1 MSRGTPILLAAA
13 VVAGLAGTAAAG
25 PPVVEPG
32 AIGAAVEILVD
43 PDGGLDVDAAAA
55 RDDFRRSGRERP
67 SFGYSTDTYWFRFAV
82 PAGDEPWLL
91 QVAYPLLDE
100 VDLYLRGPGEGWQ
113 RHASGDLRPFVR
125 RSVAHPDHVFWVPR
139 SPAGPTEVYLRVHST
154 GMVAVPL
161 ELWRAEEFARHD
173 RLAQLA
179 WGAYF
184 AFLGALALYNLFLF
198 AAIRD
203 RAYLYYVA
211 YLVTWVLFQAS
222 MSGHAAMYLWPDWPA
237 WSNAAAMTFV
247 ACSIAAALAF
257 IRAMTHLPATVP
269 RLDLPLRGLAA
280 LLLATIPITWLHY
293 PTGVRVVVVI
303 AAVAVLFLPV
313 PIVLAYRRGH
323 RPARY
328 LLLGAAAIFPGG
340 LLLALRQFELVP
352 SHPVTEH
359 AVHASTLLEALLLSF
374 ALADRIDLRRE
385 AEAAAQRAFSHRLI
399 AAQDAERK
407 RIAGELHDG
416 VGQDLLVLVNRLK
429 RDRSEAADLAGDL
442 VVNLRAIAHDLH
454 PHQLERLGLTAAVRE
469 TARRTLDA
477 AGIEGECQVDD
488 VDGVLPREAEL
499 HVYRILQETLANLVR
514 HSGAERAGIELRRGA
529 KGLRLVVADDGK
541 GLPPTPAPGLGLA
554 GIEERVRLLGGRL
567 SIDGASGTRITVEV
581 PA

>member
-1 MSRGTPILLAAA
+1 VSRGTLILLVAVVVASHARIAAA
-13 VVAGLAGTAAAG
+13 A
-25 PPVVEPG
+25 PPLVEPG
-32 AIGAAVEILVD
+32 AIGAAVEVLVD
-43 PDGGLDVDAAAA
+43 PGGTLEVDEVA
-55 RDDFRRSGRERP
+55 RLDDFRPSGRAHP
-67 SFGYSTDTYWFRFAV
+67 SFGYSDDAYWFRFTV
-82 PAGDEPWLL
+82 PPGDEPWLL
-91 QVAYPLLDE
+91 EVAYPLLDE
-100 VDLYLRGPGEGWQ
+100 VDLYLRTPGGTW
-113 RHASGDLRPFVR
+113 RHHATGDLRPFASR
-125 RSVAHPDHVFWVPR
+125 AVAHPDFVFPVPR
-139 SPAGPTEVYLRVHST
+139 SPEGPTEVYLRVRST

-161 ELWRAEEFARHD
+161 HLWRAEAFARHD
-173 RLAQLA
+173 QRAQLA

-211 YLVTWVLFQAS
+211 YLASWVLFQAS
-222 MSGHAAMYLWPDWPA
+222 LSGHAAMYLWPNWPA
-237 WSNAAAMTFV
+237 WSNAAAISFV

-257 IRAMTHLPATVP
+257 IRGMTHLRATVP
-269 RLDLPLRGLAA
+269 RLDLPLRVLVA
-280 LLLATIPITWLHY
+280 LLLAAVPLTWLSY
-293 PTGVRVVVVI
+293 PVGIRATVVI
-303 AAVAVLFLPV
+303 AAIAVLFLPV

-328 LLLGAAAIFPGG
+328 VLLGVVAIFPGA
-340 LLLALRQFELVP
+340 LLQVLRQFELVP

-359 AVHASTLLEALLLSF
+359 AIHASTMLEALLLSF
-374 ALADRIDLRRE
+374 ALADRIDLRRQ
-385 AEAAAQRAFSHRLI
+385 AEADAQRAFAHRLI

-407 RIAGELHDG
+407 RIAGDLHDG

-429 RDRSEAADLAGDL
+429 RERSDAADLAGDL

-477 AGIEGECQVDD
+477 AGIEGACEVDD

-499 HVYRILQETLANLVR
+499 HLYRILQEALANLVR
-514 HSGAERAGIELRRGA
+514 HAEATRAAIELRRSAG
-529 KGLRLVVADDGK
+529 GLRMVVADDGK
-541 GLPPTPAPGLGLA
+541 GVPSAPAPGLGLA

-567 SIDGASGTRITVEV
+567 SIDGASGTRIAVEV
-581 PA
+581 PT